1 MSISAQPATLSAG
14 RRRTRALSL
23 GASVVAAA
31 SLAAAITAPSQ
42 AVAVPAAVAVPPNA
56 AAVANPAANRIV
68 TARIKATR
76 VFVVGDSLTVGADP
90 YIRQALGTSVR
101 RVAINAQVGRFTSEG
116 ISLLS
121 PQSPSRVWVVA
132 LGTNDGPDAAAT
144 RAWVARVM
152 ALAGKRQVIIMTIVR
167 PGGYHVVNQAMIDM
181 RRRYRNLQVADW
193 ATLIARNPS
202 YLGRDGVHL
211 TTSGYRLRGKVIA
224 AAVRNSAARP

>member
-1 MSISAQPATLSAG
+1 
-14 RRRTRALSL
+14 
-23 GASVVAAA
+23 VVAAA

-181 RRRYRNLQVADW
+181 RRRYRNHIRRLGNPDRAQPFISRARRRPPDHQR
-193 ATLIARNPS
+193 LPIARKSNRS
-202 YLGRDGVHL
+202 SGAKFGRPPL
-211 TTSGYRLRGKVIA
+211 TTSIGTRQFDRTQQASRVG
-224 AAVRNSAARP
+224 